1 MQICAPA
8 QSHLGSIQC
17 HLYMQ
22 VQYWLE
28 VLLSNGIIVDSQVDL
43 ELTQMLLPKACPAP
57 AIVEMVNAHEAETT
71 YVLYTCLSSTIVTRR
86 LCSSALMLQKQKD
99 P

>member
-1 MQICAPA
+1 
-8 QSHLGSIQC
+8 
-17 HLYMQ
+17 MQ

-43 ELTQMLLPKACPAP
+43 ELTQMLLPKACTAP
-57 AIVEMVNAHEAETT
+57 AIADMVNAHEAKTT
-71 YVLYTCLSSTIVTRR
+71 YVLYTCLSCTIVTRG
-86 LCSSALMLQKQKD
+86 LCSSAMLLQNQKD